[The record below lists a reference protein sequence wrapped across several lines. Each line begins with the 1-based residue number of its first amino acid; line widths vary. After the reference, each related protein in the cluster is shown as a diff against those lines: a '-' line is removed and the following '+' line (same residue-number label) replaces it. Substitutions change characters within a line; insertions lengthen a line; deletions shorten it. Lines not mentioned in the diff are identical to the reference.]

1 MKRNIKTIIAVFLF
15 TGALLSACKKEEFSF
30 GEMVAP
36 KDVTL
41 TTVITGATT
50 AAPTGNGTGEVS
62 ITSTASNVIT
72 YKVDYG
78 DGTSEIVPSGNI
90 KHRYA
95 EPGTKDYTITVNAIG
110 TGGLASTVSKK
121 VRVFVDFQIP
131 ANILSSL
138 TGGATKVWISDKNTL
153 GHFGVDDPTRDNTD
167 VNNWW
172 YKAAPLERDV
182 VSYDDEVT
190 FSKDANNAV
199 FMNVNNKGA
208 SFSIGAATSFY
219 GFSGGDGSYAIN
231 TGGNKKLA
239 FSNAT
244 SGYNASNST
253 GIRFTVPGN
262 GIIIFGTGGVSYEI
276 IAITSTTITLRNIGA
291 DGNAWYQK
299 LTVKP

>member
-1 MKRNIKTIIAVFLF
+1 MKRNIKTIIAIFLLVG
-15 TGALLSACKKEEFSF
+15 TLLSACKKEEYSF
-30 GEMVAP
+30 GELVAP

-50 AAPTGNGTGEVS
+50 AAPAGNGTGEVS

-78 DGTSEIVPSGNI
+78 DGISEIVPSGSI
-90 KHRYA
+90 KHKYT
-95 EPGTKDYTITVNAIG
+95 EPGTKDYTITVNAVG
-110 TGGLASTVSKK
+110 TGGLTSTTSKK

-131 ANILSSL
+131 VNILTAL
-138 TGGATKVWISDKNTL
+138 TGGATKVWISDKATD
-153 GHFGVDDPTRDNTD
+153 GHFGVG
-167 VNNWW
+167 
-172 YKAAPLERDV
+172 APDLFFPNYYSATPNQREPFA
-182 VSYDDEVT
+182 YDDEVT
-190 FSKDANNAV
+190 FEKDATNNIY
-199 FMNVNNKGA
+199 MTVNNKGA

-231 TGGNKKLA
+231 TGGRKKLG

-244 SGYNASNST
+244 SSSTASNST
-253 GIRFTVPGN
+253 RIQFAVPGN
-262 GIIIFGTGGVSYEI
+262 GIIVFGTGGVTYEI
-276 IAITSTTITLRNIGA
+276 ISVTSTTINLRNIGA

>member
-1 MKRNIKTIIAVFLF
+1 MKRNIKTIIAIFLF
-15 TGALLSACKKEEFSF
+15 TGTLLSACKKEEYSF
-30 GEMVAP
+30 GELVAP

-78 DGTSEIVPSGNI
+78 DGITEIVPSGTI
-90 KHRYA
+90 KHKYS

-110 TGGLASTVSKK
+110 TGGLTSTISKK

-131 ANILSSL
+131 ADILAAL
-138 TGGATKVWISDKNTL
+138 TGGATKVWITDKNTL
-153 GHFGVDDPTRDNTD
+153 GHFGVDDATRDNTD
-167 VNNWW
+167 INNWW
-172 YKAAPLERDV
+172 YKADPNTREPFA
-182 VSYDDEVT
+182 YDDEIT

-199 FMNVNNKGA
+199 FINVDNKGA

-219 GFSGGDGSYAIN
+219 GFSGGDGSYPIN
-231 TGGNKKLA
+231 TGGNKRLS

-244 SGYNASNST
+244 SGFNASNST
-253 GIRFTVPGN
+253 GIRFVVPGN
-262 GIIIFGTGGVSYEI
+262 GIVNFGTGGNSYEI
-276 IAITSTTITLRNIGA
+276 ISISATKITLRNIGA